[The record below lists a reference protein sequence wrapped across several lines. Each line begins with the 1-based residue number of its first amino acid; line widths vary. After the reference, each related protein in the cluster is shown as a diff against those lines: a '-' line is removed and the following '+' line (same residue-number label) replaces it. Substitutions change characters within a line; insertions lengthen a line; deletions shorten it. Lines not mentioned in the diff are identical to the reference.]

1 MKIVHV
7 LLSLKG
13 GGIQNFLLSLA
24 PEQVRMGHEVTII
37 VTDEDDLSYSIK
49 NKEYLESFDIP
60 VYSLN
65 RKVSDKVS
73 FFKTWFALRRLLKKL
88 NPDIVNSHGIYCHN
102 AVAFSVLGT
111 GISHC
116 CTIHSAPEKWGK
128 MTKLINHGTPL
139 IYCSEAA
146 YQLREQDSLQMI
158 AINNGIDE
166 KNVRCS
172 EVVDLH
178 KELDIQNDDKIVV
191 LVGSTR
197 PEKNYPFLI
206 DIVNQLKDEHI
217 HFCICGGE
225 YKVARSGANNKSY
238 ISLEDFKPYKNIHL
252 LGLRSDIPAIL
263 NGADAYLSCS
273 IREGLPIS
281 ALEAFFS
288 GIPCILSP
296 IPQHTMI
303 SDGISFCFIPSKF
316 DPKEFVDSIY
326 EALKC
331 SDSHEMVYSQRKEK
345 LKNFLI
351 DRCAKEYID
360 FYKQVITK

>member
-24 PEQVRMGHEVTII
+24 PEQVRMGHQVAII
-37 VTDEDDLSYSIK
+37 VTDEDELSYSIK
-49 NKEYLESFDIP
+49 NKDFLDSYGIP
-60 VYSLN
+60 VYNLN

-73 FFKTWFALRRLLKKL
+73 FFKTWFALRKLLKKL
-88 NPDIVNSHGIYCHN
+88 NPDIVNSHGVYCHN
-102 AVAFSVLGT
+102 AVSFSVFGT
-111 GISHC
+111 GIRHC
-116 CTIHSAPEKWGK
+116 CTIHNAPEKWGK
-128 MTKLINHGTPL
+128 MAKLINHNTPL

-146 YQLREQDSLQMI
+146 LQLRDQNSPLMI
-158 AINNGIDE
+158 SINNGIDE
-166 KNVRCS
+166 KTVRCS

-178 KELDIQNDDKIVV
+178 KELDIPNDDKIIV

-197 PEKNYPFLI
+197 PQKNYHFVI
-206 DIVNQLKDEHI
+206 DIVNKLNDEHI

-225 YKVARSGANNKSY
+225 YKVARSGGNNNSY
-238 ISLEDFKPYKNIHL
+238 ISLEEFKPYKNIHV

-288 GIPCILSP
+288 GIPCVLSP

-303 SDGISFCFIPSKF
+303 SGGISECYIPSKF
-316 DPKEFVDSIY
+316 EPKEFIDSIHDVL
-326 EALKC
+326 EC
-331 SDSHEMVYSQRKEK
+331 SDSHEDIYLQRKEH
-345 LKNFLI
+345 LKKFLI

-360 FYKQVITK
+360 FYKQVISK

>member
-24 PEQVRMGHEVTII
+24 PEQVRMGHQVAII
-37 VTDEDDLSYSIK
+37 VTDEDELSYSIK
-49 NKEYLESFDIP
+49 NKEYLESFGIS
-60 VYSLN
+60 VYNLD
-65 RKVSDKVS
+65 RKVSDKAS
-73 FFKTWFALRRLLKKL
+73 FFKTWFVLRKLLKKL
-88 NPDIVNSHGIYCHN
+88 NPDIVNSHGVYCHN
-102 AVAFSVLGT
+102 AVGISILGT
-111 GISHC
+111 RIRHC

-128 MTKLINHGTPL
+128 VTKLINHNTPL

-146 YQLREQDSLQMI
+146 LQLRGQNSRQMI

-166 KNVRCS
+166 KTVRSS

-178 KELDIQNDDKIVV
+178 KELNIPNDDKIVV

-197 PEKNYPFLI
+197 PPKNYPFLI
-206 DIVNQLKDEHI
+206 DIVNQLDDKHI

-225 YKVARSGANNKSY
+225 YKVARSGGNNNSY

-263 NGADAYLSCS
+263 NGADVYLSCS

-288 GIPCILSP
+288 GIPCVLSP

-303 SDGISFCFIPSKF
+303 SGGISECYIPSKF
-316 DPKEFVDSIY
+316 EPKEFIDSIHDVL
-326 EALKC
+326 EC
-331 SDSHEMVYSQRKEK
+331 SDSHEDIYLQRKEH
-345 LKNFLI
+345 LKKFLI

-360 FYKQVITK
+360 FYKQVISK